1 MTAMKRP
8 PVHERIRVIR
18 FGIPVFLIST
28 PSDLRQVHVCLN
40 ELTPHVLRHEG
51 GTLKTIC
58 GSIQQV
64 KIVDDFTSRL
74 RLNIFVFETLIN
86 LVL

>member
-8 PVHERIRVIR
+8 PVRERMRVIR
-18 FGIPVFLIST
+18 CGIPVFLIST
-28 PSDLRQVHVCLN
+28 PSDLRRVHGCLN

-58 GSIQQV
+58 GSIPQV
-64 KIVDDFTSRL
+64 TIVEDFTSRL
-74 RLNIFVFETLIN
+74 RLNISVFETLIN